1 MAMTPEEWLATQ
13 ESQPLD
19 PESWMAAQEAS
30 QQAAN
35 AAKEPSYWERINE
48 PNAPERFNPLESAK
62 RIGTS
67 TAIGGAVGTVIPV
80 VGTGAGALGGFIS
93 GTAGEVARTVG
104 TSDLVRFGAE
114 MLGGEIPVVAGPIAK
129 TFKSA
134 VSASNYRSGRV
145 LSIFENDKLERKAI
159 QEVKEKFFGKSEAPI
174 YYTTKNFDDTQ
185 VKLQQEFLSPDLVNI
200 GITDP
205 VSTIVR
211 KDLYKTMREG
221 TAIPFVKSTEY
232 KSLVDDLNVL
242 KAQGDEY
249 ADDKMIKRL
258 NQKLL
263 LEVNPNARVK
273 ETFEQNLLN
282 LIQKKGSYRNA
293 EGETTEVINDKVQD
307 ALRKRYNEYLETQVG
322 SQKYNVLK
330 QVEVQEGIAKARDA
344 LPTIVNTKFRYGTD
358 EFDTTLNFLNKT
370 PEARNEFIKAL
381 NSHFA
386 SINDAKVMSSELTR
400 LRPAFLKSRILS
412 EKEMSNIYKKIDEYD
427 PKVDRT
433 MKVDFV
439 KSLLLGPLTAATSSE
454 VYEGKNP
461 LRFFNM

>member
-1 MAMTPEEWLATQ
+1 MSPEEWLATQ

-19 PESWMAAQEAS
+19 PESWMVAQEAS

-48 PNAPERFNPLESAK
+48 PNAPERFNPAESAK

-67 TAIGGAVGTVIPV
+67 TALGGVIGTVLPV
-80 VGTGAGALGGFIS
+80 VGTGAGAVGGLVG
-93 GTAGEVARTVG
+93 GTAGEVARTIG

-114 MLGGEIPVVAGPIAK
+114 MLGGEIPVVAGPVARAVK
-129 TFKSA
+129 GA
-134 VSASNYRSGRV
+134 VSASNYRAGRV
-145 LSIFENDKLERKAI
+145 LSVFENDKLERKAI
-159 QEVKEKFFGKSEAPI
+159 QETKEKLFGKSEAPI

-185 VKLQQEFLSPDLVNI
+185 VKLQQEFLPPNLVNI
-200 GITDP
+200 GVTDP

-232 KSLVDDLNVL
+232 KSLLDDLNVL

-258 NQKLL
+258 NQKLS
-263 LEVNPNARVK
+263 LEVSPNTKAK
-273 ETFEQNLLN
+273 DTFEQNLLN
-282 LIQKKGSYRNA
+282 LIQNKGSYRNA
-293 EGETTEVINDKVQD
+293 EGNTTEVINDKVQD
-307 ALRKRYNEYLETQVG
+307 ALRKRYNEYLESQVG

-344 LPTIVNTKFRYGTD
+344 IPTIVNTKFRYGKD
-358 EFDTTLNFLNKT
+358 DFDKALNFLNKT
-370 PEARNEFIKAL
+370 PEARNEFVKAL
-381 NSHFA
+381 NGHFA
-386 SINDAKVMSSELTR
+386 SIDDAATMSSELTR
-400 LRPAFLKSRILS
+400 LRPALIESKILS
-412 EKEMSNIYKKIDEYD
+412 PKEVADIYKKIDSFD
-427 PKVDRT
+427 PKVNKT
-433 MKVDFV
+433 MKIDFM